1 MAAPQQAHPAVLEVQ
16 NLSVRFGEH
25 RVVLDVSL
33 SVDHGEIVGLIG
45 PNGAGKTT
53 TFNAIAGVQRCQGT
67 VRLDGID
74 ISGATP
80 QRRAK
85 LGMNRTFQRLEV
97 FGSMT
102 AYDNVR
108 TAAEIAARARNESM
122 RPAVATT
129 AAIVATLGL
138 DDVTGR
144 RADALPTGRARLVE
158 LGRALATDPKV
169 LLLDEPASGLDDV
182 ETRRL
187 ASVLEDLRDQGLAVL
202 LVEHD
207 IDLVMSLC
215 TRIYVLHL
223 GQVIAHGTPAEIRD
237 HPQVRDAYL
246 GTEV

>member
-1 MAAPQQAHPAVLEVQ
+1 MAVLEVH

-25 RVVLDVSL
+25 HAVRDVSL
-33 SVDHGEIVGLIG
+33 SVDRGEIVGLIG

-53 TFNAIAGVQRCQGT
+53 TFNAIAGVQRC
-67 VRLDGID
+67 R
-74 ISGATP
+74 GAVHLEGVDLSTASP

-108 TAAEIAARARNESM
+108 AGAEIAARARNQSM
-122 RPAVATT
+122 KPAVAATDS
-129 AAIVATLGL
+129 IVDVLGL
-138 DDVTGR
+138 GDVAGH

-207 IDLVMSLC
+207 IDLVMTLC
-215 TRIYVLHL
+215 SRIYVLHL
-223 GQVIAHGTPAEIRD
+223 GELIAQGTPAEIRED
-237 HPQVRDAYL
+237 PYVREAYL
-246 GTEV
+246 GAEV

>member
-1 MAAPQQAHPAVLEVQ
+1 MPVLEVV
-16 NLSVRFGEH
+16 NLSVEFGEH
-25 RVVLDVSL
+25 RAVRDVSL
-33 SVDHGEIVGLIG
+33 SVDAGEIVGLIG

-53 TFNAIAGVQRCQGT
+53 TFNAIAGVQRCRGR
-67 VRLDGID
+67 VRLEGVDL
-74 ISGATP
+74 STASP
-80 QRRAK
+80 QRRAR
-85 LGMNRTFQRLEV
+85 LGVNRTFQRLEV

-108 TAAEIAARARNESM
+108 TAAEIAARARNQSM
-122 RPAVATT
+122 KPAVAI
-129 AAIVATLGL
+129 ADEIVGVLGL
-138 DDVTGR
+138 REVSTA

-215 TRIYVLHL
+215 SRIYVLHL
-223 GQVIAHGTPAEIRD
+223 GELIAQGTPSEIRED
-237 HPQVRDAYL
+237 PHVREAYL
-246 GTEV
+246 GAEV

>member
-1 MAAPQQAHPAVLEVQ
+1 MATHPAVLEVH

-25 RVVLDVSL
+25 RAVLDVNL
-33 SVDHGEIVGLIG
+33 SVDRGEIVGLIG

-53 TFNAIAGVQRCQGT
+53 TFNAIAGVQRCKGRVQLGG
-67 VRLDGID
+67 VD

-85 LGMNRTFQRLEV
+85 LGMSRTFQRLEV

-108 TAAEIAARARNESM
+108 AAAEIAARARNQSM
-122 RPAVATT
+122 KPAVSTT
-129 AAIVATLGL
+129 DGIVEVLGL
-138 DDVTGR
+138 TDVTDH

-158 LGRALATDPKV
+158 LGRALATDPKL

-187 ASVLEDLRDQGLAVL
+187 AAVLEDLRDQGLAVL

-223 GQVIAHGTPAEIRD
+223 GELIAHGTPSEIRED
-237 HPQVRDAYL
+237 PNVREAYL
-246 GTEV
+246 GAEV